1 MTQIE
6 QKQSELI
13 NILKEQVTQLSIMSK
28 IELGDDVIFAIRDLQ
43 NEIENLLQ
51 NQVKH
56 STNTLKAITCQRKEN

>member
-13 NILKEQVTQLSIMSK
+13 DILKEQVTQLSIMSK

-51 NQVKH
+51 SQVKH
-56 STNTLKAITCQRKEN
+56 PTNTLNV

>member
-1 MTQIE
+1 MTQVE

-13 NILKEQVTQLSIMSK
+13 DILKEQVTQLSIMSK

-56 STNTLKAITCQRKEN
+56 STNTLNV

>member
-13 NILKEQVTQLSIMSK
+13 DILKEQVTQLSIMSK

-51 NQVKH
+51 SQVKH
-56 STNTLKAITCQRKEN
+56 TTNTLNV

>member
-1 MTQIE
+1 MTQVE

-13 NILKEQVTQLSIMSK
+13 DILKEQVTQLSIMSK

-51 NQVKH
+51 SQVNH
-56 STNTLKAITCQRKEN
+56 STNTLNV

>member
-13 NILKEQVTQLSIMSK
+13 DILKEQVTQLSIMSK

-51 NQVKH
+51 SQVKH
-56 STNTLKAITCQRKEN
+56 STNTLNV

>member
-6 QKQSELI
+6 QKQAELI
-13 NILKEQVTQLSIMSK
+13 NILKDQVTQLSVMSK

-51 NQVKH
+51 SQVKH
-56 STNTLKAITCQRKEN
+56 PTNTLNAKSII